1 MEIDCSKYR
10 MKYDLHTHTTYSHGF
25 IKPHGKG
32 TMEENVRAAIAA
44 GLDGIAIS
52 DHGPG
57 HIFYGLKRQLLPEM
71 HEEIKRLRQA
81 YPQIDIYF
89 SVEANLMESENNLDV
104 SHEEMGDYDFIL
116 AGYHYGV
123 FHGHCMA
130 NFMNNKKLSGK
141 SVRDK
146 LLELNTEMAVG
157 AIRKNQIKVLT
168 HPGDKGPFDIHE
180 IAKACADT
188 GTLMEISTWHSHLT
202 VEEIKIAMKEDVGF
216 IIDSDAHTPDRV
228 GSFAGGL
235 SRAAEAGLDLDR
247 IVNVEEIR

>member
-1 MEIDCSKYR
+1 
-10 MKYDLHTHTTYSHGF
+10 
-25 IKPHGKG
+25 
-32 TMEENVRAAIAA
+32 
-44 GLDGIAIS
+44 
-52 DHGPG
+52 
-57 HIFYGLKRQLLPEM
+57 
-71 HEEIKRLRQA
+71 
-81 YPQIDIYF
+81 
-89 SVEANLMESENNLDV
+89 
-104 SHEEMGDYDFIL
+104 
-116 AGYHYGV
+116 
-123 FHGHCMA
+123 
-130 NFMNNKKLSGK
+130 MNNKKLSGK

-188 GTLMEISTWHSHLT
+188 GTLKEISTWHSHLT